1 MKQTTALASIRR
13 LHAHRRWVNDNLRR
27 RAVTLDGDQLDRPFP
42 MGMGSLRAT
51 LNHLY
56 AAEHIWLETLRGN
69 TDAPRPNEIGFA
81 SLAEL
86 LSAWAAQ
93 EERWDAYL
101 RGLTLEDLDQPVT
114 RTTVWQGK
122 AMSFTTAR
130 LDVLIHVC
138 THAQYTTAQAINM
151 MRHVGV
157 PAEALPETMMITMS
171 RAGL

>member
-1 MKQTTALASIRR
+1 MQDPTALAPIRR
-13 LHAHRRWVNDNLRR
+13 LHAHRRWVNDNLRE
-27 RAVTLDGDQLDRPFP
+27 RATTLSDEQLDRPFQ

-56 AAEHIWLETLRGN
+56 AAEHVWLQALLGN
-69 TDAPRPNEIGFA
+69 PNAPRSDEIGFPT
-81 SLAEL
+81 LAEL
-86 LSAWAAQ
+86 VAAWADQ
-93 EERWDAYL
+93 EARWDAYL
-101 RGLTLEDLDQPVT
+101 HGLTLADLDQPVT
-114 RTTVWQGK
+114 RATVWQGK

-157 PAEALPETMMITMS
+157 PAEALPQTMMITMS

>member
-1 MKQTTALASIRR
+1 MQDPSALAPIRR

-27 RAVTLDGDQLDRPFP
+27 RVVTLSDDQLDRPFE

-56 AAEHIWLETLRGN
+56 AAEHIWLETLLGN
-69 TDAPRPNEIGFA
+69 PNAPKTTEISFP

-93 EERWDAYL
+93 EDRWDAYL
-101 RGLTLEDLDQPVT
+101 RGLTLVDLDRPVT
-114 RTTVWQGK
+114 RATVWQGK

-157 PAEALPETMMITMS
+157 PAEALPESMMITMS